1 MKLTAIPFDPQTGEL
16 LPVYRDAYLRGDLA
30 RNSAQAVEDYL
41 RHDATQAHSTVTRWH
56 EMATHEA
63 EAAAPTT
70 WVQKQ
75 LLFVREQPQRFRRRA
90 FSLVGMAA
98 LVAGVSMAGTRLP
111 SHNAVVPP
119 VSASELMKLETAT
132 AAAAEA
138 SATRMVTVTGR
149 ILNEK
154 GLPLVGA
161 TVFRKGTHFGASTD
175 GNGNYALRVPAAE
188 AATATLQYSYAGY
201 DDREVVAGETTQA
214 GVSLQPRAKQRKH
227 WLFF

>member
-30 RNSAQAVEDYL
+30 RHSAQAVEDYL

-63 EAAAPTT
+63 DAAAPTT

-75 LLFVREQPQRFRRRA
+75 LLFIREQPQRFRRRA

-119 VSASELMKLETAT
+119 VSATELMKLETAA

-149 ILNEK
+149 ILDEK
-154 GLPLVGA
+154 GLPLSGA

-188 AATATLQYSYAGY
+188 AATATLQYGYAGY
-201 DDREVVAGETTQA
+201 NDREVVAGETTQA

>member
-1 MKLTAIPFDPQTGEL
+1 MKLTAIPFDPQTGAL

-188 AATATLQYSYAGY
+188 AATATLQYGYAGY

-227 WLFF
+227 RLFF